1 MLKDTTNST
10 MWLKAKNPVRSSQS
24 IMFYCSSVGTPERY
38 FPQKCIVIFDEPNSS
53 IIFVLGPESF
63 WKRYVLKVISH
74 ATHVSFSY
82 QTKTSFSKIFFACL
96 KDKVTER
103 MREGLRE
110 RETKRRDRCGRNRER
125 EREKVAEKENLP
137 PTGLLP
143 RWTQAW
149 ARPEF
154 LQVSRAGQELKH
166 LDHISTCAL
175 ILSHPFQ
182 CSSWILFN
190 RQNIQDY
197 RHKTHSCIC
206 VCVCVCVCMQYHWTA
221 HSKMFKMAN
230 FCHAHLIVS
239 LY

>member
-1 MLKDTTNST
+1 

-24 IMFYCSSVGTPERY
+24 IMFYCSSVGTPEQY

-63 WKRYVLKVISH
+63 WKIYVLKVISH

-82 QTKTSFSKIFFACL
+82 QTKTSFSKIFL
-96 KDKVTER
+96 LVWKIKLQREWGRDWER
-103 MREGLRE
+103 GRQRE
-110 RETKRRDRCGRNRER
+110 ETDVGGTER

-143 RWTQAW
+143 RWTQAL

-154 LQVSRAGQELKH
+154 LQFSHAGQELKH

-182 CSSWILFN
+182 QLNSF
-190 RQNIQDY
+190 
-197 RHKTHSCIC
+197 
-206 VCVCVCVCMQYHWTA
+206 
-221 HSKMFKMAN
+221 
-230 FCHAHLIVS
+230 
-239 LY
+239 